1 MAVLADYVGRQ
12 LKAPVTDDTGLKGLF
27 DFRLGY
33 QPDLSASEDHEDD
46 DSPHEAKLGPTLPQ
60 ALSR

>member
-33 QPDLSASEDHEDD
+33 QPDLSASEDM
-46 DSPHEAKLGPTLPQ
+46 KTTIRPTKPNLVQP
-60 ALSR
+60 SRKP